1 MSVEPGASSG
11 SGSNNAAKL
20 SRASAVGAGAGADTG
35 ASARSSISDSGAK
48 TTSESSSSS
57 SKGQPS
63 QVRKPGLG
71 SGGSGSGFFITN
83 DGYIITNRHVV
94 RPSTS
99 THSKDVEERLAVRKA
114 RLEDYKFDLKQDQ
127 VQALSGHRQPSIEKV
142 NGSINHLRADRR
154 AISQ

>member
-35 ASARSSISDSGAK
+35 ANARSSISDSGAK

-71 SGGSGSGFFITN
+71 SGGSGSGSN
-83 DGYIITNRHVV
+83 GAVARD
-94 RPSTS
+94 S
-99 THSKDVEERLAVRKA
+99 SKVPA
-114 RLEDYKFDLKQDQ
+114 RTGSSKPLGTQVPLKMASFGFSDAEDSG
-127 VQALSGHRQPSIEKV
+127 ALSSAAVSKPRSVAGMSRRTPVVDPNDSDDDDY
-142 NGSINHLRADRR
+142 GS
-154 AISQ
+154 